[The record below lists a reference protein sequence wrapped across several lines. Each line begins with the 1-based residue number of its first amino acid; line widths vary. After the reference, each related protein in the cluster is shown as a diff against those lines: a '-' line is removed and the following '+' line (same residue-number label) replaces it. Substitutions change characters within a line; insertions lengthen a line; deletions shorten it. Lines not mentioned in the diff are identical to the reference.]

1 MKDFISIILVCIIGI
16 GLIISWYQK
25 TKSKKKQNKE
35 CIIGKTKKL
44 EGIIF
49 GGCVDYWH
57 ISHFILW
64 FIVGKLSP
72 NYHFIVILV
81 SILWELFE
89 HFCFKNY
96 KNCKSLFCGRVED
109 IILNILGYTIG
120 SKMPF

>member
-1 MKDFISIILVCIIGI
+1 MKNVISVILVCIIGI
-16 GLIISWYQK
+16 GLIFSWYQPK
-25 TKSKKKQNKE
+25 KSKKQQNKT

-57 ISHFILW
+57 ISHLILW

-72 NYHFIVILV
+72 NYHFIVVIV
-81 SILWELFE
+81 SVLWELFE

-96 KNCKSLFCGRVED
+96 KKCKSIFCGRFED
-109 IILNILGYTIG
+109 IVLNILGYTVG
-120 SKMPF
+120 SIN

>member
-1 MKDFISIILVCIIGI
+1 MKNVISVILVCIIGI
-16 GLIISWYQK
+16 GLIFSWYQQK
-25 TKSKKKQNKE
+25 KSKKQQNKT

-57 ISHFILW
+57 ISHLILW

-72 NYHFIVILV
+72 NYHFIVVIV
-81 SILWELFE
+81 SVLWELFE

-96 KNCKSLFCGRVED
+96 KKCKSIFCGRFED
-109 IILNILGYTIG
+109 IVLNILGYTVG
-120 SKMPF
+120 SIN